1 MTTPPPVPPA
11 GTPGSP
17 APSNPDPG
25 QWPSANWQT
34 ATPLQPEPKKGSVF
48 TSKPAIGVAAL
59 LIGLAIGTST
69 ARGGAVTAGSPAPA
83 PTVTVTATVAP
94 QPTEEPSPTPTEAES
109 KPATP
114 AKKNYKKLS
123 SRQFKLMVKDP
134 DAYIG
139 KNYTIFGE
147 VTQFDAATG
156 TDTFRADTGPK
167 KLRITYGFVDYS
179 QNSFLSGSES
189 KLKKLVEGDCFKAK
203 VTVLGSYSYDTQSG
217 GNTTV
222 PLFQVNSVS
231 VYGSTD

>member
-1 MTTPPPVPPA
+1 M
-11 GTPGSP
+11 
-17 APSNPDPG
+17 
-25 QWPSANWQT
+25 
-34 ATPLQPEPKKGSVF
+34 
-48 TSKPAIGVAAL
+48 
-59 LIGLAIGTST
+59 
-69 ARGGAVTAGSPAPA
+69 TAGSPAPA

-179 QNSFLSGSES
+179 Q
-189 KLKKLVEGDCFKAK
+189 KLVSQRIRVKA
-203 VTVLGSYSYDTQSG
+203 QEAC
-217 GNTTV
+217 
-222 PLFQVNSVS
+222 
-231 VYGSTD
+231 